1 MKVTQALLGEHAV
14 FTTLFTHLET
24 RIPQADSGAE
34 VVALGA
40 MLQSALASHA
50 QLEDK
55 LLFGALED
63 VMDTRMGPVAVM
75 RLEHEQIEGGLEALM
90 TQDDVTAATR
100 TLLQVIDTA

>member
-63 VMDTRMGPVAVM
+63 VMDTRMASWRSCGWNMSRSRVAWK
-75 RLEHEQIEGGLEALM
+75 H
-90 TQDDVTAATR
+90 
-100 TLLQVIDTA
+100 

>member
-24 RIPQADSGAE
+24 RIQQAGL
-34 VVALGA
+34 VALGA

-50 QLEDK
+50 QREDK

-63 VMDTRMGPVAVM
+63 VMDTRMAPWRSCGWNMSRSRVAWK
-75 RLEHEQIEGGLEALM
+75 H
-90 TQDDVTAATR
+90 
-100 TLLQVIDTA
+100 

>member
-50 QLEDK
+50 QREDNCCS
-55 LLFGALED
+55 
-63 VMDTRMGPVAVM
+63 VPSRMSWIHGWPRGSHAV
-75 RLEHEQIEGGLEALM
+75 G
-90 TQDDVTAATR
+90 T
-100 TLLQVIDTA
+100 